1 MAFEGLADKISNAF
15 KKLKSKGKLTED
27 DVREAMREVR
37 LALLEA
43 DVNYKVAKDFTK
55 TVTDRAIGQDV
66 MESLTPAQMVVKI
79 VDEELTS
86 LMGGENAR
94 LEFNSK
100 PPTVIMMCGLQGSGK
115 TTHSAKLGKMLKA
128 QNRRP
133 MLAAC
138 DIYRPAAIDQLKVV
152 GEKAGVPV
160 FEMGTENP
168 VKIAKEA
175 VRHAKDYGNDVVI
188 LDTAGRLHIDE
199 KLMDELKNIK
209 DEVNPDEILL
219 VIDSMT
225 GQDAVNVA
233 KSFNE
238 KLEVTGVILTKL
250 DGDTRGGAALSV
262 KAVTGKPIKFAG
274 TGEKLDDLEVFHPD
288 RMASRILGMGDV
300 LTLIEDAQNKL
311 DEKKAEEMA
320 KKIMNDKLDFD
331 DLNEQFNQ
339 IKRMGPLKG
348 ILSKLPGIGN
358 QLDDVDIDD
367 RQIDWL
373 QAMIYS
379 MTPEERRNPSV
390 INPSRKRRIAAGS
403 GRTVEEVNKLLKQLE
418 QMQKMI
424 KQMKGGKGSK
434 KRRKK
439 KMLPGLGGLP
449 MNGMG
454 GMGGMGGNGNLP
466 F

>member
-15 KKLKSKGKLTED
+15 KKLKSKGKLTEN
-27 DVREAMREVR
+27 DVKAAMREVR

-43 DVNYKVAKDFTK
+43 DVNYKVAKDFTNK
-55 TVTDRAIGQDV
+55 VTERAIGQDV
-66 MESLTPAQMVVKI
+66 MESLTPAQMVIKI
-79 VDEELTS
+79 VDEELTA
-86 LMGGENAR
+86 LMGGENER
-94 LEFNSK
+94 LNFNSK

-115 TTHSAKLGKMLKA
+115 TTHSAKLAKMLKT

-133 MLAAC
+133 VLVAC
-138 DIYRPAAIDQLKVV
+138 DIYRPAAIDQLRVV
-152 GEKAGVPV
+152 GSKADVPV

-168 VKIAKEA
+168 VKIARA
-175 VRHAKDYGNDVVI
+175 AIRHAKDYGNDVVI

-199 KLMDELKNIK
+199 VLMNELKDIK
-209 DEVNPDEILL
+209 SEVTPDEILL

-233 KSFNE
+233 KSFNDL
-238 KLEVTGVILTKL
+238 LEITGVILTKL

-274 TGEKLDDLEVFHPD
+274 TGEKLDDIEVFHPD

-300 LTLIEDAQNKL
+300 LTLIETAQTKL

-320 KKIMNDKLDFD
+320 QKMLNNKLDFN

-339 IKRMGPLKG
+339 IKKMGPLKG

-358 QLDDVDIDD
+358 QLDDMDIDD

-373 QAMIYS
+373 QAMIFS
-379 MTPEERRNPSV
+379 MTPAERANPSL

-403 GRTVEEVNKLLKQLE
+403 GRSVEEVNKLLKQLE
-418 QMQKMI
+418 QMQKVI

-434 KRRKK
+434 KRRKN
-439 KMLPGLGGLP
+439 KMLPGLGGMP
-449 MNGMG
+449 MG
-454 GMGGMGGNGNLP
+454 GGNMP